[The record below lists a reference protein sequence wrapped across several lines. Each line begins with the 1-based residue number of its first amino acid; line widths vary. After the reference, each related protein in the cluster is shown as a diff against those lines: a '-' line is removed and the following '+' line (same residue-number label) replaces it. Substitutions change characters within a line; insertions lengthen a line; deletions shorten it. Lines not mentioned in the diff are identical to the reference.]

1 VAGDG
6 LRRGSGES
14 ASLPAEV
21 KEVLAMFVG
30 KGVELRNLCC
40 FDVPHLRH
48 ELRDAVKRL
57 RRKPYWTHEREA
69 VA

>member
-1 VAGDG
+1 
-6 LRRGSGES
+6 
-14 ASLPAEV
+14 
-21 KEVLAMFVG
+21 MG

-57 RRKPYWTHEREA
+57 RRKPYSHKLALQPQRAENLR
-69 VA
+69 